1 MYFEVPFEIPGYILE
16 LFTLSDKNFYHLLGV
31 LAVIALLRFIIPL
44 HSLMVRELCRRNEI
58 TVLAEE
64 YRCTEFDIFVKAHR
78 FYYGSHRP
86 DTIKHDFIAYLNHWP
101 DNYILPFYIRNYLA
115 EIERDSSD
123 TRFAISE
130 NDSNV
135 SPRKRLTSP

>member
-16 LFTLSDKNFYHLLGV
+16 LFTLSDKNFYHLLGI

-78 FYYGSHRP
+78 FYYGSHKP
-86 DTIKHDFIAYLNHWP
+86 DSIKHDFIAYLNHWP
-101 DNYILPFYIRNYLA
+101 DNYVLPFYIRNYL
-115 EIERDSSD
+115 EENQRDNSD
-123 TRFAISE
+123 SCFAKSKKDGTDSTR
-130 NDSNV
+130 
-135 SPRKRLTSP
+135 KHLTSP